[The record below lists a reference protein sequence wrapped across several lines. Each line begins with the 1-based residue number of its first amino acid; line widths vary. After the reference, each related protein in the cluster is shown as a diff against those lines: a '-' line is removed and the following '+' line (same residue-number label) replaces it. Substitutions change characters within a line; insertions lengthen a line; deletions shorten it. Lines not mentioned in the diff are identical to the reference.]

1 MHTVGSAA
9 TGPEGRNVAQE
20 YTNMLVEHDGRIG
33 RIIINRPEKH
43 NALLHQAVYEFPRA
57 IDELTADDEVR
68 VIIMKGAGPSFS
80 SGFDWK
86 VIERPGRAEDAVHEV
101 LTGRDWLH
109 GLFKIWDTPKPV
121 IAQLHG
127 YAAGWG
133 SLPLLFCD
141 LRYAAPDFKVFKA
154 AGVTGAYLGEVW
166 AWFVGTTAAKEYT
179 FRPTNKL
186 TADELYNYGLLNR
199 IYPQDEL
206 EARVEE
212 IAAEIATAHPLFL
225 QLQKLG
231 LNRQIDMR
239 GFRESVLQAKD
250 FDAMLHWSV
259 LGRANMVRLRHLGGD
274 RRRLAEEQED
284 TEAYWKARE
293 ADPRTT
299 GQW

>member
-1 MHTVGSAA
+1 MTEA
-9 TGPEGRNVAQE
+9 
-20 YTNMLVEHDGRIG
+20 YKNMLVEHDGQIG
-33 RIIINRPEKH
+33 RIVLNRPERH
-43 NALLHQAVYEFPRA
+43 NALLHEAVYEFPRA
-57 IDELTADDEVR
+57 IDELTADDDVR

-80 SGFDWK
+80 AGFDWK
-86 VIERPGRAEDAVHEV
+86 VVERPGRSEDAAHEV
-101 LTGRDWLH
+101 LVGREWLH

-141 LRYAAPDFKVFKA
+141 LKYAAPDFKVFKA

-166 AWFVGTTAAKEYT
+166 AWFIGATAAKEFT
-179 FRPTNKL
+179 FRPANKL
-186 TADELYNYGLLNR
+186 TADELYTYGLLNR
-199 IYPQDEL
+199 IYPQDDL
-206 EARVEE
+206 ETRVEE

-225 QLQKLG
+225 QFQKLG
-231 LNRQIDMR
+231 LNRQVDFR

-259 LGRANMVRLRHLGGD
+259 LGRANMVRLKNLGGD
-274 RRRLAEEQED
+274 RRKLADEQQD
-284 TEAYWKARE
+284 AEAYWKARE
-293 ADPRTT
+293 EEPQTR